1 MNPETIIQNEILR
14 AIGPRADLYIARR
27 NVGTARDPNTGRVVR
42 FGVPG
47 EADLQGV
54 LAVAC
59 RCGRFHGVAVA
70 LEVKTPTG
78 RQSKAQRRWE
88 QAWTRRGGVYAVVRS
103 VEDAE
108 QALARTIAA
117 AQHAPE
123 QQPEQNREAP

>member
-14 AIGPRADLYIARR
+14 AIGSRADLYIARR
-27 NVGTARDPNTGRVVR
+27 NVGLARDPNTGRVVR

-54 LAVAC
+54 LTVAC
-59 RCGRFHGVAVA
+59 RCGALHGVALA

-78 RQSKAQRRWE
+78 RQSPVQRRWE
-88 QAWTRRGGVYAVVRS
+88 QAWTRRGGVYHVVRS

-117 AQHAPE
+117 AQEQHA
-123 QQPEQNREAP
+123 QNTEAP

>member
-14 AIGPRADLYIARR
+14 AIGSRADLYIARR
-27 NVGTARDPNTGRVVR
+27 NVGLARDPNTGRVVR

-54 LAVAC
+54 LTVAC
-59 RCGRFHGVAVA
+59 RCGVLHGVALA

-78 RQSKAQRRWE
+78 RQSPVQRRWAR
-88 QAWTRRGGVYAVVRS
+88 AWTRRGGVYHVVRS

-117 AQHAPE
+117 AQEQHA
-123 QQPEQNREAP
+123 QNTEAP